1 MSIFDKHKGDDT
13 DNLPNMETEQPTLAD
28 AAKQARYAT
37 NDFRARENIAATEDN
52 NEGLPSVNRRSG
64 NNKLITM
71 LGFIFILG
79 STNTNQFR
87 YRGYHG
93 CDPPG
98 YGSRWRHVNGICR
111 GERPRPGGK

>member
-37 NDFRARENIAATEDN
+37 NDFRARENIAATEDD

-64 NNKLITM
+64 NNKLITV

-79 STNTNQFR
+79 AAGALIVAVNKDKSCQSASKFNQ
-87 YRGYHG
+87 
-93 CDPPG
+93 
-98 YGSRWRHVNGICR
+98 
-111 GERPRPGGK
+111 